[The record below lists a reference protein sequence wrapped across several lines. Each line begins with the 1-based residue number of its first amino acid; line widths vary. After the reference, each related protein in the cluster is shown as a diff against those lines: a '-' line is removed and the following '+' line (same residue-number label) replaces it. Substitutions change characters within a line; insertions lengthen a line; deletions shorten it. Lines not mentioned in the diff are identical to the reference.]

1 MPTTSTRRDGLVADL
16 RAMDPTG
23 RTVWVE
29 PDGDRLDV
37 PCQDDYDHGS
47 AVVSVAA
54 LGATFELCGDCA
66 VRFVGRLDWHDDCE
80 VYVSPEPAYVRPE
93 LGDVIKCQRCG
104 QQSRSISRGCSACG
118 WRVPQAARS

>member
-37 PCQDDYDHGS
+37 PCQDDHDHGS

-66 VRFVGRLDWHDDCE
+66 VRFVGTLNWHDDCE
-80 VYVSPEPAYVRPE
+80 VYVSPESDRDRP
-93 LGDVIKCQRCG
+93 CPRCG
-104 QQSRSISRGCSACG
+104 DPVSAVTSCRSSAH
-118 WRVPQAARS
+118 RAVRS